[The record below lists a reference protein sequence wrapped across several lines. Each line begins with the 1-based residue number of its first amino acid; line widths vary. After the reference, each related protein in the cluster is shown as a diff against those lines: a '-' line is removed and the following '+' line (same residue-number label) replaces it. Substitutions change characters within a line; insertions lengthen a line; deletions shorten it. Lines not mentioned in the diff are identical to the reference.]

1 MSDLLPFFV
10 LCLTS
15 FFSLTNPLGT
25 MPLFLTMTHEMDE
38 DERKQIAKRATFV
51 AFVILVGF
59 TILGQV
65 IFKIFGLSSNGF
77 RIAGGIIIF
86 NIGYNMLQA
95 RYSSAKVD
103 PGGVQSVVND
113 ISITPLAIPMI
124 CGPGAIA
131 QGIVLMEE
139 ANSIEKKIALL
150 IAMLVVFFLIYVI
163 LRASSKL
170 NKVLGETGINVMM
183 RLMGLILMVIAVE
196 IFVVGAHPLLIEI
209 LHSGFEDVKLWGGQL
224 DTKCWRVNLSLADR
238 FIFCFS
244 QKIRLCY
251 VWTYDFW
258 IIIHLIIAFEK
269 PNNNRLKLLKLY

>member
-86 NIGYNMLQA
+86 IIGYNMLQA
-95 RYSSAKVD
+95 RYSSANVD
-103 PGGVQSVVND
+103 ASVFPSAVID
-113 ISITPLAIPMI
+113 IFIAPLGIPMI
-124 CGPGAIA
+124 FGAGAIA
-131 QGIVLMEE
+131 HALVFMDE
-139 ANSIEKKIALL
+139 AS
-150 IAMLVVFFLIYVI
+150 
-163 LRASSKL
+163 
-170 NKVLGETGINVMM
+170 
-183 RLMGLILMVIAVE
+183 
-196 IFVVGAHPLLIEI
+196 
-209 LHSGFEDVKLWGGQL
+209 
-224 DTKCWRVNLSLADR
+224 
-238 FIFCFS
+238 
-244 QKIRLCY
+244 
-251 VWTYDFW
+251 
-258 IIIHLIIAFEK
+258 
-269 PNNNRLKLLKLY
+269 

>member
-1 MSDLLPFFV
+1 MMKEILPFFV

-25 MPLFLTMTHEMDE
+25 MPLFLTMTHDMSEE
-38 DERKQIAKRATFV
+38 ERKQTAKRATFV
-51 AFVILVGF
+51 AFIILVGF

-95 RYSSAKVD
+95 RYSSVKVD
-103 PGGVQSVVND
+103 PGSLQSAVNS

-139 ANSIEKKIALL
+139 AHSIWMKIAL
-150 IAMLVVFFLIYVI
+150 IGAMLVVFILIYLI
-163 LRASSKL
+163 LRASTRL
-170 NKVLGETGINVMM
+170 NKLLGETGINVMM

-196 IFVVGAHPLLIEI
+196 IFVGGAQPILINI
-209 LHSGFEDVKLWGGQL
+209 IHSGIDFVK
-224 DTKCWRVNLSLADR
+224 
-238 FIFCFS
+238 
-244 QKIRLCY
+244 
-251 VWTYDFW
+251 
-258 IIIHLIIAFEK
+258 
-269 PNNNRLKLLKLY
+269 